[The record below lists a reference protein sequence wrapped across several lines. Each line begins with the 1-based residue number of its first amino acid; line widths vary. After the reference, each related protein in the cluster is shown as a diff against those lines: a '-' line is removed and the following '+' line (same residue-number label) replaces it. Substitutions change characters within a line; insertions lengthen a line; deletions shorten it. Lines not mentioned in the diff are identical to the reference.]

1 MNLYE
6 LTNRFWQEGEY
17 EPYSSTEVAL
27 YFFLL
32 YRANARRW
40 QMPIRCPTEMICNR
54 IKTSKQNLVKARE
67 CLKQRGFISFVPG
80 KGKEVA
86 PTYTIMERISPLSV
100 EMSVKL
106 SEQLSVPLSV
116 ELSEQLSPYNIK
128 DKDNNKDNSNN
139 NARENESGL
148 DELEL
153 RLSNDTSWQ
162 ESIISLLSSSQ
173 QMELSH
179 TEIEN
184 YISQFFQYL
193 KISGIERREEK
204 EVRTYFFNWL
214 KKTILN
220 NKKNAYKQPETTTQR
235 RSTDVPVASPKEY
248 QGTF

>member
-6 LTNRFWQEGEY
+6 LTNRFWQDGEY

-86 PTYTIMERISPLSV
+86 PTYTIMEHISPLSV
-100 EMSVKL
+100 EMSVKM
-106 SEQLSVPLSV
+106 SEQLSV

-128 DKDNNKDNSNN
+128 DKDNNKDNSIN
-139 NARENESGL
+139 NARENESSL

-173 QMELSH
+173 QIKLSH
-179 TEIEN
+179 IEIEN
-184 YISQFFQYL
+184 YINQFFQYL

-220 NKKNAYKQPETTTQR
+220 NKKNVHKQQETTIQR
-235 RSTDVPVASPKEY
+235 RSTDVPVASPTDY

>member
-54 IKTSKQNLVKARE
+54 LKTSKQNLVKARE

-106 SEQLSVPLSV
+106 SEQLSVPLS
-116 ELSEQLSPYNIK
+116 PYNIK

-139 NARENESGL
+139 NARENESSL
-148 DELEL
+148 EELEL

-162 ESIISLLSSSQ
+162 ESIISILSSSQ
-173 QMELSH
+173 QIKLSH

-184 YISQFFQYL
+184 YINQFFQYL
-193 KISGIERREEK
+193 KISGIERREET

-220 NKKNAYKQPETTTQR
+220 NKKNVYKQQETTIQR

>member
-27 YFFLL
+27 YSFLL
-32 YRANARRW
+32 HRANARRW

-54 IKTSKQNLVKARE
+54 LKTSKQNLVKARE

-86 PTYTIMERISPLSV
+86 PTYTIMERLSPLSV
-100 EMSVKL
+100 ELSVKM

-139 NARENESGL
+139 NARENDLRL
-148 DELEL
+148 DDLEL
-153 RLSNDTSWQ
+153 RLSKDTSWQ

-173 QMELSH
+173 QIMLSH

-184 YISQFFQYL
+184 YINQFFQYL
-193 KISGIERREEK
+193 KISGIERREET

-214 KKTILN
+214 KKNILN
-220 NKKNAYKQPETTTQR
+220 NKKNVYKQQETTIQR

>member
-1 MNLYE
+1 
-6 LTNRFWQEGEY
+6 
-17 EPYSSTEVAL
+17 
-27 YFFLL
+27 
-32 YRANARRW
+32 
-40 QMPIRCPTEMICNR
+40 MICNR

-86 PTYTIMERISPLSV
+86 PTYTIMEHISPLSV
-100 EMSVKL
+100 EMSVKM
-106 SEQLSVPLSV
+106 SEQLSV

-128 DKDNNKDNSNN
+128 DKDNNKDNSIN
-139 NARENESGL
+139 NARENESSL

-173 QMELSH
+173 QIKLSH
-179 TEIEN
+179 IEIEN
-184 YISQFFQYL
+184 YINQFFQYL

-220 NKKNAYKQPETTTQR
+220 NKKNVHKQQETTIQR
-235 RSTDVPVASPKEY
+235 RSTDVPVASPTDY

>member
-6 LTNRFWQEGEY
+6 LTNRFWQDGEY

-86 PTYTIMERISPLSV
+86 PTYTIMEHISPLSV
-100 EMSVKL
+100 EMSVKM
-106 SEQLSVPLSV
+106 SEQLSV

-173 QMELSH
+173 QIKLSH
-179 TEIEN
+179 IEIEN
-184 YISQFFQYL
+184 YINQFFQYL

-220 NKKNAYKQPETTTQR
+220 NKKNVHKQQETTIQR
-235 RSTDVPVASPKEY
+235 RSTDVPVASPTDY

>member
-32 YRANARRW
+32 HRANARRW
-40 QMPIRCPTEMICNR
+40 QMPIRCPTEMVCNR
-54 IKTSKQNLVKARE
+54 LKTSKQNLVKARE

-86 PTYTIMERISPLSV
+86 PTYTIMEHISPLSV
-100 EMSVKL
+100 EMSVK
-106 SEQLSVPLSV
+106 
-116 ELSEQLSPYNIK
+116 LSEQLSPYNIK
-128 DKDNNKDNSNN
+128 DKDNNKDNSIN
-139 NARENESGL
+139 NARENESSL

-153 RLSNDTSWQ
+153 RLLKDTSWQ

-173 QMELSH
+173 QIKLSQA
-179 TEIEN
+179 EIEN

-193 KISGIERREEK
+193 KITGIERREEK
-204 EVRTYFFNWL
+204 EIRTYFFNWL

-220 NKKNAYKQPETTTQR
+220 NKKNVHKQQETTIQR
-235 RSTDVPVASPKEY
+235 RSTDVSVASPKEY

>member
-54 IKTSKQNLVKARE
+54 LKTSNLVKARE

-116 ELSEQLSPYNIK
+116 ELSEPYNIK
-128 DKDNNKDNSNN
+128 DKDNNKDNS
-139 NARENESGL
+139 
-148 DELEL
+148 
-153 RLSNDTSWQ
+153 
-162 ESIISLLSSSQ
+162 
-173 QMELSH
+173 
-179 TEIEN
+179 
-184 YISQFFQYL
+184 
-193 KISGIERREEK
+193 
-204 EVRTYFFNWL
+204 
-214 KKTILN
+214 KKL
-220 NKKNAYKQPETTTQR
+220 
-235 RSTDVPVASPKEY
+235 
-248 QGTF
+248 F

>member
-86 PTYTIMERISPLSV
+86 PTYTIMERTS
-100 EMSVKL
+100 
-106 SEQLSVPLSV
+106 SVPMVQDLTFHG
-116 ELSEQLSPYNIK
+116 IK
-128 DKDNNKDNSNN
+128 CQSTCIW
-139 NARENESGL
+139 R
-148 DELEL
+148 
-153 RLSNDTSWQ
+153 
-162 ESIISLLSSSQ
+162 ISL
-173 QMELSH
+173 
-179 TEIEN
+179 
-184 YISQFFQYL
+184 
-193 KISGIERREEK
+193 
-204 EVRTYFFNWL
+204 
-214 KKTILN
+214 
-220 NKKNAYKQPETTTQR
+220 KKNR
-235 RSTDVPVASPKEY
+235 H
-248 QGTF
+248 

>member
-6 LTNRFWQEGEY
+6 LTNRFWQDGEY

-86 PTYTIMERISPLSV
+86 PTYTIMEHISPLSV
-100 EMSVKL
+100 EMSVKM
-106 SEQLSVPLSV
+106 SEQLSV

-128 DKDNNKDNSNN
+128 DKDNNKDNSIN
-139 NARENESGL
+139 NARENESSL

-173 QMELSH
+173 QIKLSH
-179 TEIEN
+179 IEIEN
-184 YISQFFQYL
+184 YINQFFQYL
-193 KISGIERREEK
+193 KISGIERRDEK

-220 NKKNAYKQPETTTQR
+220 NKKNVHKQQETTIQR
-235 RSTDVPVASPKEY
+235 RSTDVPVASPTDY

>member
-32 YRANARRW
+32 YRANTRRW

-54 IKTSKQNLVKARE
+54 IKTSKQNMVKARE
-67 CLKQRGFISFVPG
+67 HLKQRGFISFVPG
-80 KGKEVA
+80 KGKEVS
-86 PTYTIMERISPLSV
+86 PTYTIMEHISPLSV
-100 EMSVKL
+100 ELSVKMP
-106 SEQLSVPLSV
+106 EQLSVPLSV
-116 ELSEQLSPYNIK
+116 ELSGQLSPYNIK
-128 DKDNNKDNSNN
+128 DKDNNKDNSTN
-139 NARENESGL
+139 NAHENESGL
-148 DELEL
+148 DELKL

-173 QMELSH
+173 QIKLSH
-179 TEIEN
+179 IEIEN
-184 YISQFFQYL
+184 YINQFFQYL
-193 KISGIERREEK
+193 KISGIERREET

-220 NKKNAYKQPETTTQR
+220 NKKNVHKQQETTIQR

>member
-100 EMSVKL
+100 EMST
-106 SEQLSVPLSV
+106 
-116 ELSEQLSPYNIK
+116 
-128 DKDNNKDNSNN
+128 
-139 NARENESGL
+139 A
-148 DELEL
+148 
-153 RLSNDTSWQ
+153 
-162 ESIISLLSSSQ
+162 
-173 QMELSH
+173 
-179 TEIEN
+179 
-184 YISQFFQYL
+184 
-193 KISGIERREEK
+193 
-204 EVRTYFFNWL
+204 
-214 KKTILN
+214 
-220 NKKNAYKQPETTTQR
+220 
-235 RSTDVPVASPKEY
+235 
-248 QGTF
+248 

>member
-1 MNLYE
+1 M
-6 LTNRFWQEGEY
+6 Q
-17 EPYSSTEVAL
+17 
-27 YFFLL
+27 
-32 YRANARRW
+32 
-40 QMPIRCPTEMICNR
+40 MICNLL
-54 IKTSKQNLVKARE
+54 KTCRQNLVKARE

-80 KGKEVA
+80 MGKEVV
-86 PTYTIMERISPLSV
+86 PTYTIMERLSPLSV
-100 EMSVKL
+100 ELSVKM
-106 SEQLSVPLSV
+106 SEQLSV

-139 NARENESGL
+139 NARENESSL

-173 QMELSH
+173 QMELGH

-220 NKKNAYKQPETTTQR
+220 NKKNAYKQQETTTQR